1 MILKQN
7 NAWNEWFAGLVDG
20 NGYFYI
26 NKKNEISFEITIS
39 SEDGDRIL
47 SHIKNKLK
55 AGSIKLRSG
64 CQSIRYRV
72 KQKQTIKEIV
82 ARLNRQLQN
91 PKRLKQLQMVCD
103 LLSIERLPSPNLIK
117 PSHGYL
123 SGLFDADGTIAIS
136 VSRTN
141 QINSQRSGT
150 EGKIVRLQES
160 RDFNQVYLRISSIS
174 ESMMVFIQKSYGFG
188 KVSREN
194 ANQKN
199 KLHQAKYH
207 WTITSYE
214 DFIRFSDYLNDN
226 PLRSVKM
233 HRIRL
238 VFDYFHYKKL
248 KYHLKNPL
256 TVEYKLWCTFC
267 RSWFK
272 YQNTI

>member
-1 MILKQN
+1 MVLKQN

-20 NGYFYI
+20 DGYFYI
-26 NKKNEISFEITIS
+26 NKKNEISFEMTTS

-55 AGSIKLRSG
+55 AGSVKLRSG
-64 CQSIRYRV
+64 SRSTRYRV

-82 ARLNRQLQN
+82 IRLNGMLQH
-91 PKRLKQLQMVCD
+91 PKRLKQFQTVCD
-103 LLSIERLPSPNLIK
+103 LLCIARLPSHTVK

-123 SGLFDADGTIAIS
+123 SGLFDSDGTISIS
-136 VSRTN
+136 VSQTS
-141 QINSQRSGT
+141 QVNSQKSGT

-160 RDFNQVYLRISSIS
+160 RGFNQVYLRITSVS
-174 ESMMVFIQKSYGFG
+174 ESMMVFIQTSYAFG
-188 KVSREN
+188 KVYREK
-194 ANQKN
+194 ANKKN
-199 KLHQAKYH
+199 KSPQDKYH
-207 WTITSYE
+207 WMIRSYE
-214 DFIRFSDYLNDN
+214 DFIRFSDYLNEN

-248 KYHLKNPL
+248 KYHLKDSL
-256 TVEYKLWCTFC
+256 TLEYKLWSTFC

-272 YQNTI
+272 YHDTI